1 MGTGGL
7 DGAAR
12 QTPARL
18 RPDEAFGEAW
28 RGAAWLVL
36 AIDGSRFECPRTA
49 ANERDLKCAGK
60 ETTNPQIFQT
70 TLQHVGTG
78 LPWDTRPGPGTDSE
92 RRHLNDM
99 LDDLPAQCL
108 LTADAGFI
116 SFERCKW
123 LIDNDHTVVLRAGG
137 NVTLLEGPGW

>member
-1 MGTGGL
+1 VSDGHPTNKRGTGCHRTC
-7 DGAAR
+7 D
-12 QTPARL
+12 TP
-18 RPDEAFGEAW
+18 
-28 RGAAWLVL
+28 L
-36 AIDGSRFECPRTA
+36 A
-49 ANERDLKCAGK
+49 KCAGK
-60 ETTNPQIFQT
+60 EKTNPRIFQT

-137 NVTLLEGPGW
+137 NVTLLEGSGW

>member
-1 MGTGGL
+1 MWR
-7 DGAAR
+7 AA
-12 QTPARL
+12 
-18 RPDEAFGEAW
+18 G
-28 RGAAWLVL
+28 WLVL
-36 AIDGSRFECPRTA
+36 AIDGSRFECPRAA
-49 ANERDLKCAGK
+49 ANERGLKCAGMEK
-60 ETTNPQIFQT
+60 TNPQIFQT

-137 NVTLLEGPGW
+137 NVTLLEGSGW